1 MKTALQLV
9 TDKPRYS
16 YKYREVVAL
25 LPEHQRELLAKN
37 RAALEE
43 PARQLF
49 NWVMKYGR
57 TYLDAT
63 TLVVFQFIMWRT
75 YTYFKRAELITKD
88 QFLFGVQDS
97 KTNEPHC
104 AAATPSAHTL
114 YRSLNI
120 LESLGFIDWYT
131 IQINGADVSS
141 LFEINFKNVL
151 SHDLQGDEMHKLR
164 VSKKKSAEIIDFPSD
179 NDSLLRVGR
188 RCKVAPPPV
197 VQGCTTEYYN
207 KKKDTKDSS
216 CSVPRNAKRSRI
228 RKVEIDCNDTAE
240 TSIGKA
246 IARVTE
252 LREAK
257 VRRAAGPRA
266 GFIALTD
273 LNATWQSSMIA
284 AFGKCTVSGL
294 THKEYGM
301 LKRIAKTHTMAC
313 TWKEFC
319 EWTINNWSAINRESK
334 EIAAYKKKK
343 TGDWSLQD
351 SEKIFLGS
359 DTPDIFMMVRN
370 FAKLIKRY
378 AQQSLSGRSVKAED
392 SAEVVELRRQA
403 QEARRE
409 ANINKQLLQK
419 ALSAKTSSVPTPT
432 RQRSVKIVNPIK
444 DTFFEDADS
453 SLPEWK

>member
-1 MKTALQLV
+1 MKTALQLH
-9 TDKPRYS
+9 TDAPRYS
-16 YKYREVVAL
+16 YRYRDVVAL
-25 LPEHQRELLAKN
+25 LPEHQKELLAKN
-37 RAALEE
+37 RATLED

-49 NWVMKYGR
+49 NWVIRHGR
-57 TYLDAT
+57 THLDST
-63 TLVVFQFIMWRT
+63 TLGVFQFIMWRT

-88 QFLFGVQDS
+88 QFLYGVWDVKS
-97 KTNEPHC
+97 NEAIC
-104 AAATPSAHTL
+104 APATPSAHTL
-114 YRSLNI
+114 YRALNI

-131 IQINGADVSS
+131 VQINGADVSS
-141 LFEINFKNVL
+141 LFEINFKNVI
-151 SHDLQGDEMHKLR
+151 SHNLPEDAMHKLR
-164 VSKKKSAEIIDFPSD
+164 ASKKKTAEIIDFPSD

-207 KKKDTKDSS
+207 KKKDTKESS

-240 TSIGKA
+240 ASIGKA

-257 VRRAAGPRA
+257 VRRAAAPRA

-284 AFGKCTVSGL
+284 AYGKCTVSGL

-301 LKRIAKTHTMAC
+301 LKRIAKTHTMSC

-319 EWTINNWSAINRESK
+319 EWAISNWSAINRESK

-343 TGDWSLQD
+343 TGDWSMQD
-351 SEKIFLGS
+351 SERIFLGA

-378 AQQSLSGRSVKAED
+378 AQQSLAGRSIKAED
-392 SAEVVELRRQA
+392 SAEVVDLRRQA
-403 QEARRE
+403 HEARRE

-419 ALSAKTSSVPTPT
+419 ALSANTATAPTHT
-432 RQRSVKIVNPIK
+432 RQRSVKIVNPIQ
-444 DTFFEDADS
+444 DTFFEEADS